1 MLGQVPQPVRQYR
14 EGPRMSDDP
23 ASGDGAGGPVT
34 TSRTFAA
41 LAVPAYRVLW
51 WSGLFSF
58 MGIQMQML
66 VRGLLA
72 WDLTERESG
81 LGVVFLVF
89 GLSML
94 VSTPFGGVA
103 ADRFPK
109 RWLLFIG
116 QFVITIAAVGM
127 GLAVIIGVEQFW
139 MLLVV
144 SATQGS
150 MFGLIGPARMSFTTE
165 LVGRDLLGNAI
176 TLSIL
181 SMSFTR
187 VFAPSLAGTLAGYK
201 AFGIGGAYLV
211 AALFSLVSAVL
222 TFRLPDMPRGEPSG
236 RSPLQDIADGV
247 RYVAARPALRRV
259 VVTSTVVIMFGFN
272 YVAFMPALVEGEFE
286 LGDSYVGYMSTTS
299 SIGAIAVSIL
309 IASRANSPRA
319 RGMIVGFGA
328 AFGLTVMLFGL
339 APTYWS
345 ALLIVVLVGAATTG
359 FQSLTGAVALSDT
372 AGSHQGR
379 VQSLMQ
385 LSFAGF
391 GVAALPLGVLAEVV
405 GLRNAIVVMGSVPL
419 AAIALFAIGEGFVN
433 PRRRT
438 VDPQPEST

>member
-1 MLGQVPQPVRQYR
+1 MSDEPAPREVR
-14 EGPRMSDDP
+14 EGP
-23 ASGDGAGGPVT
+23 AV
-34 TSRTFAA
+34 TSRTFEAFS
-41 LAVPAYRVLW
+41 VPAYRVLW

-58 MGIQMQML
+58 LGVQMQML

-89 GLSML
+89 GVSML

-103 ADRFPK
+103 ADRFRK

-116 QFVITIAAVGM
+116 QFVITVAAVGM
-127 GLAVIIGVEQFW
+127 GAAVIAGVEQFW

-144 SATQGS
+144 SAAQGS
-150 MFGLIGPARMSFTTE
+150 MFGLIGPARTSFTTE

-187 VFAPSLAGTLAGYK
+187 VFAPSFAGILAGYE
-201 AFGIGGAYLV
+201 AVGIGGAYLV
-211 AALFSLVSAVL
+211 AAFFSLVSAVL
-222 TFRLPDMPRGEPSG
+222 TFRLPDTGTGEPSG
-236 RSPLQDIADGV
+236 TGPLREIADGV
-247 RYVAARPALRRV
+247 RYVVARPPLRRV

-272 YVAFMPALVEGEFE
+272 YLAFMPALVEGEFG
-286 LGDSYVGYMSTTS
+286 LGDAQVGYMSTAS
-299 SIGAIAVSIL
+299 SIGAVAVSML
-309 IASRANSPRA
+309 IASRAGSPRA

-328 AFGLTVMLFGL
+328 AFGVTVMLFGL
-339 APTYWS
+339 TPSYGW
-345 ALLIVVLVGAATTG
+345 ALFVVAFIGAATTG

-372 AGSHQGR
+372 DSSHQGR

-391 GVAALPLGVLAEVV
+391 GIAALPLGVLAEMI
-405 GLRNAIVVMGSVPL
+405 GLREAIVVMGAVTAGAVL
-419 AAIALFAIGEGFVN
+419 LFAIGERRDIPL
-433 PRRRT
+433 PR
-438 VDPQPEST
+438 DAQPGSVAPRNGHTP